1 MTAEEEREFG
11 QRVAFLRK
19 KLGYSQTEFARRI
32 GRSETWL
39 SQVERGVRTID
50 RMSVL
55 ERLADG
61 LGVSVAT
68 LAPERRVVSAVAAAT
83 RPAPTTAGALTM
95 TLVSNDA
102 LRALL
107 TEPAPAP
114 TAELELRSLEAWD
127 YTHGV
132 QYERLTDLLVE
143 LIPDVE
149 VAERRAPEDERQR
162 VRRAK
167 ARTYLA
173 AAGALTELGEIGAA
187 WVAIDR
193 ASYAAEQVGDPLLIA
208 EAAFRLAITFQ
219 VAARYDLAMHVAA
232 SAAEA
237 LEGIATGED
246 ADLAASALYGSL
258 HLQLAVAAS
267 RLGDAEGAYHFLDVA
282 RRAAEQ
288 VGAGRNDYNTEFG
301 PDNVLLHEVAVAV
314 ELGDAGRALRAADH
328 ARAAGLSPERRARL
342 LIDVARAHA
351 QLRHT
356 DDVITTLTEG
366 VAIAPELYATHPR
379 VRDLVA
385 NLVRSGASDRPK
397 VQSLAAM
404 IHLDG

>member
-1 MTAEEEREFG
+1 MSAEEQREFG

-19 KLGYSQTEFARRI
+19 KLGYSQTEFAARI

-39 SQVERGVRTID
+39 SQVERGVRKID

-55 ERLADG
+55 ERLAEG
-61 LGVSVAT
+61 LGVSVTT
-68 LAPERRVVSAVAAAT
+68 LAPEREVVAATAT
-83 RPAPTTAGALTM
+83 RATPSTAGALTM
-95 TLVSNDA
+95 TLVGNDA

-107 TEPAPAP
+107 TEPSPAA
-114 TAELELRSLEAWD
+114 TADLESRSVEAWD

-149 VAERRAPEDERQR
+149 VAERRAPQDERAR

-193 ASYAAEQVGDPLLIA
+193 AGYAAEQIGDPLLIA
-208 EAAFRLAITFQ
+208 EAAFRLSITFQ
-219 VAARYDLAMHVAA
+219 VAARFDLAMHVAA

-237 LEGIATGED
+237 LADRVRAEG
-246 ADLAASALYGSL
+246 ADLPAVALYGAL
-258 HLQLAVAAS
+258 HLQLAVAAG
-267 RLGDAEGAYHFLDVA
+267 RLGDAEGAYAFLDTA
-282 RRAAEQ
+282 RAAGER
-288 VGAGRNDYNTEFG
+288 VGPDRNDYDTEFG

-314 ELGDAGRALRAADH
+314 ELGDAGRALRAAER
-328 ARAAGLSPERRARL
+328 AQAAGLSPERQGRL
-342 LIDVARAHA
+342 LVDVARAQA
-351 QLRHT
+351 QLRRT
-356 DDVITTLTEG
+356 DEVIRALTDG
-366 VAIAPELYATHPR
+366 AAIAPELYATHPR

-385 NLVRSGASDRPK
+385 NLVRGGGERPD
-397 VQSLAAM
+397 VRALAEM
-404 IHLDG
+404 IHLEG

>member
-1 MTAEEEREFG
+1 MTTEEQRDFG

-19 KLGYSQTEFARRI
+19 KLGYSQTEFAQRI

-55 ERLADG
+55 ERLAEG

-68 LAPERRVVSAVAAAT
+68 LVPERPVVAAAA
-83 RPAPTTAGALTM
+83 RQAPTTAGALTM

-107 TEPAPAP
+107 TEPAAAP
-114 TAELELRSLEAWD
+114 TAELESRSLEAWD

-149 VAERRAPEDERQR
+149 VAERRAPEDERLR

-193 ASYAAEQVGDPLLIA
+193 AGYAAEQIGDPLLIA

-219 VAARYDLAMHVAA
+219 VAARYDLALHVAA

-237 LEGIATGED
+237 LAGRATGEY
-246 ADLAASALYGSL
+246 ADLPAVSLYGAL
-258 HLQLAVAAS
+258 HQQLAVATS
-267 RLGDAEGAYHFLDVA
+267 RLGDAEGAYQYLDIARVA
-282 RRAAEQ
+282 GER
-288 VGAGRNDYNTEFG
+288 VGAGRNDYDTEFG

-314 ELGDAGRALRAADH
+314 ELGDAGRALRAAD
-328 ARAAGLSPERRARL
+328 RAQAGGLSTERQARL
-342 LIDVARAHA
+342 LVDVARAHA

-356 DDVITTLTEG
+356 DDVIAALVEG
-366 VAIAPELYATHPR
+366 AALAPELYATHPR
-379 VRDLVA
+379 VRELVA
-385 NLVRSGASDRPK
+385 NLVRAGASEPDVRGL
-397 VQSLAAM
+397 VEL

>member
-1 MTAEEEREFG
+1 VTAEEQRAFG

-19 KLGYSQTEFARRI
+19 KLGYSQAEFAHRI
-32 GRSETWL
+32 ERSETWL
-39 SQVERGVRTID
+39 SQVERGVRKID

-61 LGVSVAT
+61 LGVSVT
-68 LAPERRVVSAVAAAT
+68 KLAPEREVVAAVAARS
-83 RPAPTTAGALTM
+83 RPSTAGALTM
-95 TLVSNDA
+95 TLVANDA

-107 TEPAPAP
+107 TEPAPAA
-114 TAELELRSLEAWD
+114 TADLESRSLAAWD

-149 VAERRAPEDERQR
+149 VAERRAPEEERVR
-162 VRRAK
+162 VRRVK

-193 ASYAAEQVGDPLLIA
+193 AGYAAEQIGDPLLIA
-208 EAAFRLAITFQ
+208 ETAFRLSITFQ
-219 VAARYDLAMHVAA
+219 AAARFDLAMHVAA

-237 LEGIATGED
+237 LAGRTAAAD
-246 ADLAASALYGSL
+246 ADVAAVALYGAL

-267 RLGDAEGAYHFLDVA
+267 RLGDADSAYAFLETA
-282 RRAAEQ
+282 RAAGER
-288 VGAGRNDYNTEFG
+288 VGSGRNDYDTEFG
-301 PDNVLLHEVAVAV
+301 PDNVLLHEVAAAV
-314 ELGDAGRALRAADH
+314 ELGDAGRALRAAE
-328 ARAAGLSPERRARL
+328 RAQAGGLSTERQGRL
-342 LIDVARAHA
+342 LVDVARAHA

-356 DDVITTLTEG
+356 DEVIRALSDG
-366 VAIAPELYATHPR
+366 AAIAPELYAAHPR
-379 VRDLVA
+379 VRELVA
-385 NLVRSGASDRPK
+385 NLVRGSSDRPDVRALAEV
-397 VQSLAAM
+397 VQPT
-404 IHLDG
+404 D